1 MGASPSVAE
10 VSEAE
15 LSPQQRQPRTAF
27 AGFNDPLLNQVGR
40 LRPPGGQ
47 QQADDLL
54 RGDATSLSETGSR
67 RSPRQPLAS
76 ISGANTLP
84 HSTVSSSNL
93 ASVGAKSGS
102 LYEKPSSSSHF
113 SADTSLLEPT
123 YPPLPGLSVTT
134 NTPHW
139 ANLAATRLPEN
150 GLQYPAVSS
159 GAEYRVAQGGND
171 QASSPTAQPSYPS
184 PSSSYPPPPHSNPSP
199 SSNYPSP
206 PPSNPATQPSYPYPL
221 PSYPSPLP
229 SYPTT
234 QPSYP
239 SPQSGYPSP
248 QLIHPAP
255 YPQTTF
261 STSPPSYAASQTGY
275 PPPQPSYPTPQPSF
289 TTAQPSYPTHQPSYP
304 THAPN
309 FPTPEPSYPAPQPSY
324 AIPQPN
330 YPAPQSHYSSTQ
342 PSYQGGQP
350 SGAQLKTHESPFLNS
365 GEEDELQRLSLGK
378 ITKPNLHLL
387 LLHFYFD

>member
-47 QQADDLL
+47 ADDLL
-54 RGDATSLSETGSR
+54 RGDTTSLSETGSR
-67 RSPRQPLAS
+67 RSPRQPLPS

-84 HSTVSSSNL
+84 HSDLSFSSIQHAASNSNL

-102 LYEKPSSSSHF
+102 HYEKPSSSSSHF
-113 SADTSLLEPT
+113 SASSALLEPT
-123 YPPLPGLSVTT
+123 YPPLPGLSVTA

-139 ANLAATRLPEN
+139 ANHAAARLQEN
-150 GLQYPAVSS
+150 GLQYPAVRSV
-159 GAEYRVAQGGND
+159 AEYRVAQGGSD

-184 PSSSYPPPPHSNPSP
+184 PSSSYN
-199 SSNYPSP
+199 SP
-206 PPSNPATQPSYPYPL
+206 PPRNPATQPSYPSPL

-248 QLIHPAP
+248 QLVHPAS
-255 YPQTTF
+255 YPQTSF
-261 STSPPSYAASQTGY
+261 STSQPSYAA
-275 PPPQPSYPTPQPSF
+275 
-289 TTAQPSYPTHQPSYP
+289 AQPSYPTHQPSYP
-304 THAPN
+304 THQPSYPTHQPS
-309 FPTPEPSYPAPQPSY
+309 FPTPEPSYPAPRPSY

-330 YPAPQSHYSSTQ
+330 YPSPQSHYSSTQ
-342 PSYQGGQP
+342 SSYQGGQP
-350 SGAQLKTHESPFLNS
+350 SGAQLKTPESPFLNS
-365 GEEDELQRLSLGK
+365 EEEDEVQRLSLGK
-378 ITKPNLHLL
+378 ITKPSLQLL
-387 LLHFYFD
+387 LVHFYFD

>member
-10 VSEAE
+10 VSEAD

-54 RGDATSLSETGSR
+54 RGNTTSLSETGSR

-84 HSTVSSSNL
+84 HNDLSFSSIQQAASSSNL
-93 ASVGAKSGS
+93 ASVGAKPGS
-102 LYEKPSSSSHF
+102 NYDKPPSSSSHF
-113 SADTSLLEPT
+113 SAASALLEPT
-123 YPPLPGLSVTT
+123 YPPLPGLSVTA

-139 ANLAATRLPEN
+139 ATHAAARLQEN
-150 GLQYPAVSS
+150 GLHYPAVIS
-159 GAEYRVAQGGND
+159 GAEYSGYRVAQGGSD
-171 QASSPTAQPSYPS
+171 QVSSPTAQPSFPS
-184 PSSSYPPPPHSNPSP
+184 LSSS
-199 SSNYPSP
+199 YPSP
-206 PPSNPATQPSYPYPL
+206 PPSNPATQPSYPTPL

-234 QPSYP
+234 QPSYS
-239 SPQSGYPSP
+239 SPQAGYPSP
-248 QLIHPAP
+248 QLIHPVS

-261 STSPPSYAASQTGY
+261 STSQPSYAASQTGY
-275 PPPQPSYPTPQPSF
+275 PTPQPSYPTPQPSF
-289 TTAQPSYPTHQPSYP
+289 TTAQPSYPTHQPS
-304 THAPN
+304 
-309 FPTPEPSYPAPQPSY
+309 FPTPEPSYPTPRPSY

-330 YPAPQSHYSSTQ
+330 YPALESHYYSPTQ
-342 PSYQGGQP
+342 SSYQGGQP
-350 SGAQLKTHESPFLNS
+350 SNSGAQLKTPDSPFLNS
-365 GEEDELQRLSLGK
+365 EEEDELRRLSLGK
-378 ITKPNLHLL
+378 INQTQLSAITRK
-387 LLHFYFD
+387 FYFD

>member
-1 MGASPSVAE
+1 LGASPSVAE

-47 QQADDLL
+47 QPADDLL
-54 RGDATSLSETGSR
+54 RGDTTSLSETGSR

-84 HSTVSSSNL
+84 HSDLSFSSIQQIASSSNL
-93 ASVGAKSGS
+93 ACVGAKSGS
-102 LYEKPSSSSHF
+102 YYEKPLASSHF
-113 SADTSLLEPT
+113 SALLEPT
-123 YPPLPGLSVTT
+123 YPPLPGLSVTA

-139 ANLAATRLPEN
+139 TNSAAWIQEN

-159 GAEYRVAQGGND
+159 GAEYRVAQGGSD
-171 QASSPTAQPSYPS
+171 LASSSTAQPSYPS
-184 PSSSYPPPPHSNPSP
+184 PSSS
-199 SSNYPSP
+199 YPSP
-206 PPSNPATQPSYPYPL
+206 PPSNPATQPSYPSPL

-234 QPSYP
+234 QPNYP
-239 SPQSGYPSP
+239 SPKLGYPSP
-248 QLIHPAP
+248 KLLHPAP
-255 YPQTTF
+255 YPQTAF
-261 STSPPSYAASQTGY
+261 STSQPNYAASQTGY
-275 PPPQPSYPTPQPSF
+275 PTPQPSYPTPQPSF

-304 THAPN
+304 THAPS
-309 FPTPEPSYPAPQPSY
+309 FPIPEPSYPPAPRPSY

-330 YPAPQSHYSSTQ
+330 YPAPQSHYYSPTQ
-342 PSYQGGQP
+342 SSYQGGQP
-350 SGAQLKTHESPFLNS
+350 SDSGAQLKTPESPFLNS
-365 GEEDELQRLSLGK
+365 EEEDELQRLSLGK
-378 ITKPNLHLL
+378 IS
-387 LLHFYFD
+387 

>member
-1 MGASPSVAE
+1 M
-10 VSEAE
+10 
-15 LSPQQRQPRTAF
+15 
-27 AGFNDPLLNQVGR
+27 GR

-54 RGDATSLSETGSR
+54 RGDTTSLSETGSR

-84 HSTVSSSNL
+84 HSGLSFSSIQQTASNSNL
-93 ASVGAKSGS
+93 ASVGVKSGS
-102 LYEKPSSSSHF
+102 YYEKPSSSSHF
-113 SADTSLLEPT
+113 SAASALLEPT
-123 YPPLPGLSVTT
+123 YPPLPGLSVTA

-139 ANLAATRLPEN
+139 ANSAVRLQEN

-159 GAEYRVAQGGND
+159 AAEYRVAQGGSD

-184 PSSSYPPPPHSNPSP
+184 PSSSYP
-199 SSNYPSP
+199 SP
-206 PPSNPATQPSYPYPL
+206 PPSNLATQPSYPSPL

-234 QPSYP
+234 QPNYP

-255 YPQTTF
+255 YPQTAF
-261 STSPPSYAASQTGY
+261 STSQPSYAASHTGY
-275 PPPQPSYPTPQPSF
+275 PTPQPSYPTPQPSF
-289 TTAQPSYPTHQPSYP
+289 TTAQPSYPTAQPSYP
-304 THAPN
+304 THAPS
-309 FPTPEPSYPAPQPSY
+309 FPIPEPSYPAPRPSY

-342 PSYQGGQP
+342 SSYQGGQP

-365 GEEDELQRLSLGK
+365 GEEDELQRLSLGE
-378 ITKPNLHLL
+378 ITKPSLQLL
-387 LLHFYFD
+387 LYLYIFTY